1 MRFPGS
7 FFSPLFL
14 ALDYEASYL
23 TNICVLFS
31 QGWILWL
38 TELNEA
44 CYLFSQ
50 GLQSEKREIK
60 TNNVASA
67 TVCEVTKGCIQLS
80 DQKTT
85 VHSID
90 VL

>member
-14 ALDYEASYL
+14 ALDFEASYL

-67 TVCEVTKGCIQLS
+67 TKLVRKEEALVAQELMP
-80 DQKTT
+80 
-85 VHSID
+85 
-90 VL
+90 